1 MMLIFTQMDHQ
12 DSLSFYKTYNFRIM
26 KKTTITLFFSL
37 IMILVSSFTFGQG
50 NNIRKSQKST
60 VSQYVGLDTQITIN
74 YSRPAVKNRVV
85 WGNMVP
91 YGLAPADKYSKGKS
105 FPWRAG
111 ANENTTIEINN
122 EVKIEGTTLP
132 AGKYSIHM
140 IPSKTDWIIIFNKN
154 SNQWGSFSYDESADA
169 LRVTVTP
176 IESSFEEFLT
186 YNFGNITDNSVIAF
200 LHWEKL
206 KVPFQISL

>member
-1 MMLIFTQMDHQ
+1 
-12 DSLSFYKTYNFRIM
+12 M
-26 KKTTITLFFSL
+26 KKTTINLFISMM
-37 IMILVSSFTFGQG
+37 MILVSNNCFGQS
-50 NNIRKSQKST
+50 NEIRQSQKASVT
-60 VSQYVGLDTQITIN
+60 QYVGIDTKITIN
-74 YSRPAVKNRVV
+74 YSRPLVKGRVV

-91 YGLAPADKYSKGKS
+91 YGLAEPDKYSNGKS

-111 ANENTTIEINN
+111 ANENTTIELNN
-122 EVKIEGTTLP
+122 EVKIEGNILSP
-132 AGKYSIHM
+132 GKYSVHM
-140 IPSKTDWIIIFNKN
+140 IPSETDWIIIFNKN

-176 IESSFEEFLT
+176 VEGPFQELLT

-206 KVPFQISL
+206 KIPFQISL

>member
-1 MMLIFTQMDHQ
+1 
-12 DSLSFYKTYNFRIM
+12 M
-26 KKTTITLFFSL
+26 KKTTLTYFASL
-37 IMILVSSFTFGQG
+37 IMVLVSINSFGQG
-50 NNIRKSQKST
+50 NQVRQSQKSSVT
-60 VSQYVGLDTQITIN
+60 QYVGVDTQITIN
-74 YSRPAVKNRVV
+74 YSRPAVKDRVV

-91 YGLAPADKYSKGKS
+91 YGLAAPDKYSNGKS

-111 ANENTTIEINN
+111 ANENTTIELNN
-122 EVKIEGTTLP
+122 DVSIEGNMLA

-140 IPSKTDWIIIFNKN
+140 IPSETDWIIIFNKN
-154 SNQWGSFSYDESADA
+154 SNQWGSFSYDQSLDA

-176 IESSFEEFLT
+176 TNGPFEEFLS
-186 YNFGNITDNSVIAF
+186 YNFGNITDSSVIAF

>member
-1 MMLIFTQMDHQ
+1 M
-12 DSLSFYKTYNFRIM
+12 KTS
-26 KKTTITLFFSL
+26 KTTITFFVSL
-37 IMILVSSFTFGQG
+37 IMILVSINSFGQG
-50 NNIRKSQKST
+50 NQVRQSQKSSVT
-60 VSQYVGLDTQITIN
+60 QYVGVDTQITIN
-74 YSRPAVKNRVV
+74 YSRPAVKGRVV

-91 YGLAPADKYSKGKS
+91 YGLAPADKYSNGKS

-111 ANENTTIEINN
+111 ANENTTIELNN
-122 EVKIEGTTLP
+122 EVKIEGKTLA

-140 IPSKTDWIIIFNKN
+140 IPSEKDWIIIFNKN
-154 SNQWGSFSYDESADA
+154 SNQWGSFSYDQSLDA

-176 IESSFEEFLT
+176 TNGPFEEFLS
-186 YNFGNITDNSVIAF
+186 YNFGNITDSSVIAF